1 VADPDAVFAILG
13 DESAGL
19 FFAGPAYADAFHA
32 WLADEA
38 GGSGVAPA
46 DLGVAS
52 FDDVAPLEDMGW
64 WLVPERRPDP
74 SVDAAAARRWVWA
87 LRFWNVATARAFAV
101 ALDELETAV
110 GGDVAAAINSGTPIA
125 AGYFQYAYGTEY
137 QTMMAQR
144 GVDAFFGEGFLS
156 YLDNCLAW
164 DLGFYGDWVAGQ
176 LEPWGSGASRPRA
189 ATYLHAYRG
198 DSGRKMLELAGR
210 GFTWFN
216 HYAYGTF
223 DLSTGD
229 GAGGF
234 GAGSVP
240 WLERVASGSELLA
253 KAEPALA
260 GAAREPSPIVMLGSQ
275 SDPVWSDLPAAS
287 DDEIGWHM
295 ALVQSHYPIDIMPE
309 SEIEA
314 GRLEG
319 PAAPKRLLFVLRKHV
334 SKAAFTAI
342 RRWVEAGGT
351 LVLGP
356 DLASHDE
363 YGQLDV
369 ARAEWLAVAP
379 GPEHAAAA
387 HQSLQWATDE
397 GLVTFFYEGGWR
409 ELVGIGGTTLA
420 VAGDDERPIALR
432 LARGRG
438 RVVALGVALGETYRR
453 PTLACGSRPSALP
466 PEYPDAFADAMRAA
480 MASVPASVGLAEAR
494 PVWSDDARVSLQA
507 VTGPNGPAVIAVAW
521 ADGPVDV
528 ALTAPAWQ
536 GCSRVHDVV
545 GDADLPVIFGSVLAP
560 IERAAVLTWD
570 PDECQR
576 PSSPEA
582 DDTAEDPPKKA
593 ADDGCATGLGPAWM
607 AALVLVGAAL
617 ARASRRARDH

>member
-1 VADPDAVFAILG
+1 MRARLTEPYWVAELPSLVADPDAVFAILG

-176 LEPWGSGASRPRA
+176 LEPWGSGASRLRA

-369 ARAEWLAVAP
+369 ERAEWLAVAP

-397 GLVTFFYEGGWR
+397 GLVTFFYDGAWR

-432 LARGRG
+432 LARARPRG
-438 RVVALGVALGETYRR
+438 RARR
-453 PTLACGSRPSALP
+453 GARRDLSAT
-466 PEYPDAFADAMRAA
+466 DAGLRQPAVGAA
-480 MASVPASVGLAEAR
+480 ASVPRCLRRRHARGHGQRAGVG
-494 PVWSDDARVSLQA
+494 
-507 VTGPNGPAVIAVAW
+507 
-521 ADGPVDV
+521 
-528 ALTAPAWQ
+528 
-536 GCSRVHDVV
+536 
-545 GDADLPVIFGSVLAP
+545 
-560 IERAAVLTWD
+560 RAG
-570 PDECQR
+570 R
-576 PSSPEA
+576 
-582 DDTAEDPPKKA
+582 
-593 ADDGCATGLGPAWM
+593 
-607 AALVLVGAAL
+607 GAAGVE
-617 ARASRRARDH
+617 RRRARVAAGRHRSERAGGHRRGVGRRSGRRGADGAGLAGL